1 MSKELLPEICSNYEE
16 TDVRIIIYIG
26 YIQTKMPHIKT
37 VRVRAKDIFF
47 ILLYYAK
54 SFTVDIIFDMGNKLT
69 TWTHFSSAGFACLH
83 WGRLHFSIQRQREG
97 ATNQACKSEFKV
109 HADLCH
115 SGEAWWDHA
124 QCRWRV
130 HLSPLWLWSSSQES
144 QWSKRD

>member
-69 TWTHFSSAGFACLH
+69 T
-83 WGRLHFSIQRQREG
+83 
-97 ATNQACKSEFKV
+97 
-109 HADLCH
+109 
-115 SGEAWWDHA
+115 
-124 QCRWRV
+124 
-130 HLSPLWLWSSSQES
+130 
-144 QWSKRD
+144 